1 MNRPLSSVS
10 GRRRGVVQ
18 GTYQPKGP
26 KRGAQ
31 LSPKFALR
39 RSKST
44 GCEGVDAYPDA
55 TGATWANVARTLG
68 ILRGYQDAK
77 LTRFGAGVRILLR
90 KWCTFAMKDRAGG
103 VLGKALDGCR
113 AARLQSK
120 ALSGSLAGASNSA
133 GARSHFE
140 NFLFQSVKLAS
151 PTPPLAWVPPS
162 GPSYRCCH
170 ANCKAQT
177 RETKV
182 HVARRVRKQEQEPGQ
197 VSKPSS

>member
-120 ALSGSLAGASNSA
+120 A
-133 GARSHFE
+133 
-140 NFLFQSVKLAS
+140 
-151 PTPPLAWVPPS
+151 PS